1 MVGEKQRVE
10 GYLATVDRLE
20 PDIHMIDA
28 GAFYASMAISARRQA
43 DAAEQQ
49 AAVITEYIAYLRARD
64 GQRYA
69 KFEDKLRRKGA
80 LPPENELDSER
91 G

>member
-1 MVGEKQRVE
+1 MGEKERVAT
-10 GYLATVDRLE
+10 YLGVVDRLE
-20 PDIHMIDA
+20 PDITEIDA

-64 GQRYA
+64 AQN
-69 KFEDKLRRKGA
+69 DLTM
-80 LPPENELDSER
+80 ER

>member
-1 MVGEKQRVE
+1 MAGEKERVE

-28 GAFYASMAISARRQA
+28 GTFYASMAISARRQA

-49 AAVITEYIAYLRARD
+49 AAVITEYIAYLRKRD
-64 GQRYA
+64 ERRYGE
-69 KFEDKLRRKGA
+69 FEDKLRREGA
-80 LPPENELDSER
+80 LPPKDEIDGER